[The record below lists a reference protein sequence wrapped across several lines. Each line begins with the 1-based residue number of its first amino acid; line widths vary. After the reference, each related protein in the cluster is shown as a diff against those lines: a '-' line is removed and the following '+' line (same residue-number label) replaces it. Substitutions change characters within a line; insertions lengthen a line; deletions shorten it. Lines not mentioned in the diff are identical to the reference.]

1 MKKVALF
8 PGSFDPFT
16 KGHENV
22 IQKASKIFDE
32 IIIGVGENSTKTS
45 LFTLDSRVR
54 HIESIYATTP
64 DIYVVSYSKKLTV
77 ELCTELG
84 APFIIRGL
92 RDVKDFEYERSIAQ
106 MNHALER
113 HVETIFLVT
122 DPEFNHIN
130 STIVR
135 EISKNGGVIADFV
148 TNSEIL
154 VK

>member
-1 MKKVALF
+1 MKKTALF

-22 IQKASKIFDE
+22 IAKTAGLFDE

-45 LFTLDSRVR
+45 FFTLESKLAHIQSLYASNPKVRVL
-54 HIESIYATTP
+54 T
-64 DIYVVSYSKKLTV
+64 YSQKLTV
-77 ELCTELG
+77 EFCRELG
-84 APFIIRGL
+84 AGFIIRGL

-106 MNHALER
+106 MNHALESS
-113 HVETIFLVT
+113 VETIFLVT
-122 DPEFNHIN
+122 DPEVNHIN

>member
-1 MKKVALF
+1 MKKIALF

-22 IQKASKIFDE
+22 IKKASRIFDE

-45 LFTLDSRVR
+45 LFKLDSRVR
-54 HIESIYATTP
+54 HIESIYAEAP
-64 DIYVVSYSKKLTV
+64 DIYVVSYSKLTV
-77 ELCTELG
+77 ELCMELG

-113 HVETIFLVT
+113 HVETVFLVT
-122 DPEFNHIN
+122 DPELNHIN

>member
-1 MKKVALF
+1 MKKIAVF

-22 IQKASKIFDE
+22 MQKAKKIFDE
-32 IIIGVGENSTKTS
+32 IIIAAGQNSTKS
-45 LFTLDSRVR
+45 SFYTLESRLQ
-54 HIESIYATTP
+54 HIESLFSNDDQIS
-64 DIYVVSYSKKLTV
+64 VQSYQKLT
-77 ELCTELG
+77 TEFCIENK
-84 APFIIRGL
+84 AFFIIRGL

-106 MNHALER
+106 MNHSLNSEIES
-113 HVETIFLVT
+113 VFVIT

-135 EISKNGGVIADFV
+135 EISKNGGVIDTFV

-154 VK
+154 VH